1 MLGTATPPSIS
12 NESYLI
18 WEIADLTPG
27 ENQTVI
33 LSNLPKPNLI
43 DRVIAGSANSDTW
56 LLAIPI
62 GMGSIL
68 ILLLIWSI
76 ALRLGYRDPLL
87 ATESKEELPID
98 SSTVRDRLILEIA
111 SLDERHANGSL
122 SETTDLETR
131 SVLIQQVLAIDER
144 INIIPNSRDADFNET
159 QGEPRT

>member
-1 MLGTATPPSIS
+1 
-12 NESYLI
+12 
-18 WEIADLTPG
+18 
-27 ENQTVI
+27 
-33 LSNLPKPNLI
+33 
-43 DRVIAGSANSDTW
+43 
-56 LLAIPI
+56 
-62 GMGSIL
+62 MGSIL

-76 ALRLGYRDPLL
+76 ALRLGYRDSLL
-87 ATESKEELPID
+87 PTESKEELPID